1 MGVKYI
7 FRTPRNISYICH
19 SSNALMMAQ
28 ARKVHLGQNIRDMR
42 VLKGMKQETLGKKMG
57 MAQQNVSKM
66 EHNELPTDEILERAA
81 KAMGTTV
88 EAIKE
93 FDKKNSYKFFFYAHN
108 PVENNHPIKEVIQYF
123 KEELLKEYEEKEALK
138 DELSKLKAE
147 LEALKNGSAPESSA
161 TDGNVRKIKG
171 K

>member
-1 MGVKYI
+1 
-7 FRTPRNISYICH
+7 
-19 SSNALMMAQ
+19 MMAQ

-42 VLKGMKQETLGKKMG
+42 VLKGMKQETLGKLIG

-66 EHNELPTDEILERAA
+66 EQKELPSEEIMERVA

-88 EAIKE
+88 EAIKK
-93 FDKKNSYKFFFYAHN
+93 FNKNSDFQFFFCATNQH
-108 PVENNHPIKEVIQYF
+108 NHPIKEVIKYF

-147 LEALKNGSAPESSA
+147 LEALKGGEAQHAKPAQPAKAPLRTKKKTAASEEPVA
-161 TDGNVRKIKG
+161 DGNVRSMTGSGKG
-171 K
+171 